1 MSRLMSIITAVVLIV
16 SVTGAAFFLEDRY
29 AKADDFK
36 NNEARL
42 TVHIAQDRIQF
53 LQQQVWSLEDRC
65 GKDERLM
72 TPDQRTRYRELTVE
86 KKRLED
92 RLRALK

>member
-1 MSRLMSIITAVVLIV
+1 MSRALSIIVAVVLIV

-29 AKADDFK
+29 AKADELK

-53 LQQQVWSLEDRC
+53 LQQQVWALEDRC

-72 TPDQRTRYRELTVE
+72 TPDQRTRYRELTTE
-86 KKRLED
+86 KG
-92 RLRALK
+92 

>member
-1 MSRLMSIITAVVLIV
+1 MRKLATIIAAVITLASI
-16 SVTGAAFFLEDRY
+16 TGAAFFLEDRY
-29 AKADDFK
+29 AKASDLK

-53 LQQQVWSLEDRC
+53 LQQQIWAMEDRC

-72 TPDQRTRYRELTVE
+72 TPDQRARYRELTAE
-86 KKRLED
+86 KRRLED
-92 RLRALK
+92 RLRTLK